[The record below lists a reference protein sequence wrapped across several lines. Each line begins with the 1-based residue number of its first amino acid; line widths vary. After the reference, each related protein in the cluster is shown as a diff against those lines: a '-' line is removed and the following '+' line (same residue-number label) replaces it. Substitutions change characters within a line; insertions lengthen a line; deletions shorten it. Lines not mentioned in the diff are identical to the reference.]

1 MQDRE
6 NATHTAPKYLVWL
19 REMSTTQLPYNNVI
33 LWATA
38 SCLHPLQFQHP
49 GAILGRELTRPETHS
64 HCSAVPAFSLFTFL
78 PLLSAIL
85 FVLFGVGKS
94 RVDMLTSPFL
104 CLAGAFFFFSE
115 VSSSGTGI
123 SAVAV
128 NSRIQSQLQASNNSE
143 EESQQYYEL

>member
-19 REMSTTQLPYNNVI
+19 REMSTRQLPYNNVI

-49 GAILGRELTRPETHS
+49 GAILGRDLTRPETHS
-64 HCSAVPAFSLFTFL
+64 HCLTVPAFSLFTFL
-78 PLLSAIL
+78 PLLSFIL

-94 RVDMLTSPFL
+94 RVDMLTSSFL
-104 CLAGAFFFFSE
+104 CLAGAFFFLHFFFLKSAPQVLASQHWLSIPGLR
-115 VSSSGTGI
+115 VSY
-123 SAVAV
+123 
-128 NSRIQSQLQASNNSE
+128 RP
-143 EESQQYYEL
+143 